1 MSDPTDTTANGAPA
15 PNEDTSGGTPDS
27 QPPASPPA
35 RSEVHVYPLPQG
47 TPTTQRSGTVN
58 AGSFKDFDD
67 VCKIIRIMRTY
78 GALSPADKQ
87 VVETI
92 IRNARRSATLRDYY
106 LSWLGRLLSTEDAPK
121 ADTAAANNK
130 ERAAAVQTA
139 QAKQAETEQM
149 NLIDAHYALI
159 EQLREEDAAADPS
172 RVWTTLLGG
181 LDVTNKQKLYR
192 VDRSNL
198 RNIVVQIKVHLRGTA
213 GVIRDVEALEDDIEK
228 HAQLPG
234 YTIDVVFVRT
244 TVNPDTHDEPD
255 VFELNTNPDGWT
267 DQVTWGAG
275 TETLTHELHHLLGL
289 DDRYDYIEMHSQNA
303 NMSMHWRLY
312 WFDVQMW
319 RNRHRR
325 PGLEQTQEK
334 GDPEGVFLS
343 PMGNYPAKKPLPS
356 DICVVVQEQNQQ
368 RCKQTRTAVSPPP
381 PLPPTPPPNPL
392 FPTP

>member
-15 PNEDTSGGTPDS
+15 PNEDTSSETPDS
-27 QPPASPPA
+27 PPSSSPPG
-35 RSEVHVYPLPQG
+35 RIELHVYPLPQG

-78 GALSPADKQ
+78 KALSPADRQ

-106 LSWLGRLLSTEDAPK
+106 LSWLGRLLSTEDAPPEVN
-121 ADTAAANNK
+121 AAAHDK
-130 ERAAAVQTA
+130 ARAEAVQTA
-139 QAKQAETEQM
+139 QAKQAEMQQA
-149 NLIDAHYALI
+149 NLVDAHYALL
-159 EQLREEDAAADPS
+159 EQLREEEAAADPS

-181 LDVTNKQKLYR
+181 VDATDKQKLYR

-198 RNIVVQIKVHLRGTA
+198 KNIVVQIKVHLRGTEHL
-213 GVIRDVEALEDDIEK
+213 IREVEALEDDIEK
-228 HAQLPG
+228 HAQVPG
-234 YTIDVVFVRT
+234 YTIDVVFVRP

-255 VFELNTNPDGWT
+255 VFELNTNPKAWT
-267 DQVTWGAG
+267 DSVTWAAG

-289 DDRYDYIEMHSQNA
+289 DDRYDYIENQSTNA
-303 NMSMHWRLY
+303 SMTLHWRLY

-319 RNRHRR
+319 KNRHRR
-325 PGLEQTQEK
+325 PGVEQTQKK

-343 PMGNYPAKKPLPS
+343 PMGDDATKKPLPS
-356 DICVVVQEQNQQ
+356 DICAVVQAQNQQ
-368 RCKQTRTAVSPPP
+368 RCQQIRTAVSPPP
-381 PLPPTPPPNPL
+381 PLPPPPPPDPL